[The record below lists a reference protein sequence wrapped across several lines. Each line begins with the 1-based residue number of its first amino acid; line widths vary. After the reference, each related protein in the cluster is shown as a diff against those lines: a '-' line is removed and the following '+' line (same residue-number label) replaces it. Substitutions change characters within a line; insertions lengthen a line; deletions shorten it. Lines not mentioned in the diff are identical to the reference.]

1 MITGEFH
8 LTNKNQNYIK
18 MKLLLSLTAILLSA
32 NAFCQSGG
40 YVVKAQAGKL
50 NAPASAF
57 LVYRSATGNTID
69 TAVIKNG
76 AFQFKG
82 TVAEPTQARLY
93 LAHKGEDLKA
103 LETPDYCELF
113 LEPGTIE
120 VSTADSLS
128 RVTIKGGPVNAD
140 FAAYQHL
147 LAPALTAQMA
157 VYNEYQQASDE
168 KKQSPEFQQDI
179 DARYNAALAEVKRL
193 SFEFITTHP
202 NSYISFVALR
212 NIAGQEP
219 DADELEAAF
228 ALFSNELK
236 ASPLGLKIQAD
247 IRKLKGTV
255 IGGMAPEFESTDA
268 DGKIVKLTDFRGKY
282 LLVDFWASWCGPC
295 RAENPNVVMAYQ
307 QFKDK
312 NFTILGVSLDK
323 TKEAWLKAIADDQL
337 TWSHVSD
344 LEGWSNKVAQ
354 LYGVQSIPQNVLI
367 DPNGRI
373 VGKNLRGEELLLK
386 LGELIH

>member
-1 MITGEFH
+1 
-8 LTNKNQNYIK
+8 
-18 MKLLLSLTAILLSA
+18 MKLLLSFAAILLSA
-32 NAFCQSGG
+32 NAFCQSGA
-40 YVVKAQAGKL
+40 YVVKGKAGKL
-50 NAPASAF
+50 NAPASAY
-57 LVYRSATGNTID
+57 LVYRSASGNTID
-69 TAVIKNG
+69 TAAIKNG
-76 AFQFKG
+76 LFQFNG

-93 LAHKGEDLKA
+93 LAHKGEDIKA
-103 LETPDYCELF
+103 VASPDYCDLF

-120 VSTADSLS
+120 VSTVDSLS
-128 RVTIKGGPVNAD
+128 RVAIKGGAVNAD
-140 FAAYQHL
+140 FATFQQQL
-147 LAPALTAQMA
+147 QPAVAAQMA

-179 DARYNAALAEVKRL
+179 DARYNAAFAEVKRL
-193 SFEFITTHP
+193 SFEFIKTHP

-212 NIAGQEP
+212 NIAGQQP
-219 DADELEAAF
+219 DADELDAAF
-228 ALFSNELK
+228 ALFSPEMK
-236 ASPLGLKIQAD
+236 ATPLGKMVQAD

-268 DGKIVKLTDFRGKY
+268 NGKIVKLTDFRGKY

-295 RAENPNVVMAYQ
+295 RAENPNVVLAYQ

-323 TKEAWLKAIADDQL
+323 TKDAWLKAIADDQL
-337 TWSHVSD
+337 TWNHVSD

-354 LYGVQSIPQNVLI
+354 LYGIQSIPQNVLI

-373 VGKNLRGEELLLK
+373 IGKNLRGQDLLTK
-386 LGELIH
+386 LTEVIH